1 MKIKAFFII
10 QFCVFNIQ
18 LWAQNQWYRVDEP
31 GSKTCFFVDTSA
43 SVCKIG
49 THLKTCITNSFTEN
63 LICINFKKHNDK
75 TDKWGCLNE
84 NGDTIINGNYLEP
97 FSFYNGIAKVSVEEI
112 IDNKSGEITGYYCK
126 YIDKKGNEICDKKFE
141 SEFSYDMLGDWAVC
155 KSGNFWYILSK
166 RGKLKELSV
175 DYEFVSPFSDG
186 LACCKRIN
194 QYTAYIDTTTFSV
207 FETSNQNFIGNF
219 TNGFAQYSSV
229 DGKFGFINKKGKPII
244 MCSYEKVNPF
254 SQKLAAVKIYNK
266 WGYIDINGKFVI
278 KPKFDFAGFFNNSI
292 ALVKLNN
299 RYGYIDLSGS
309 LIIDTIYSEVR
320 DFFYESAAVKVS
332 TDKWGFIDTEGKWIV
347 KPQFIEVENF
357 DNYGFSIVFYTD
369 KKSYKK
375 GKLEHYEKAL
385 ISKRGKIIWHSGEK
399 PEIN

>member
-31 GSKTCFFVDTSA
+31 GSKICFFVDTSA

-49 THLKTCITNSFTEN
+49 THLKTIITYSFTEN
-63 LICINFKKHNDK
+63 LICINFKKDYDL
-75 TDKWGCLNE
+75 TDKWGCLND
-84 NGDTIINGNYLEP
+84 NGDTIINGKYLEP

-112 IDNKSGEITGYYCK
+112 IDNKSGELTGYYCK

-219 TNGFAQYSSV
+219 TNGFAQYSSI
-229 DGKFGFINKKGKPII
+229 DGKFGFINKKGKPVTQCIFQKTK
-244 MCSYEKVNPF
+244 SF
-254 SQKLAAVKIYNK
+254 SQNFAAVKLY
-266 WGYIDINGKFVI
+266 
-278 KPKFDFAGFFNNSI
+278 
-292 ALVKLNN
+292 
-299 RYGYIDLSGS
+299 
-309 LIIDTIYSEVR
+309 
-320 DFFYESAAVKVS
+320 
-332 TDKWGFIDTEGKWIV
+332 DKWGFIDNTGKIIIKPVFDDVHSYSEELAGVKINDKWGYTDKSGKIV
-347 KPQFIEVENF
+347 IQNKFSEIKDFYSNIAAAKDTNDRWGYINKNGEWLIKPQFVDADNF
-357 DNYGFSIVFYTD
+357 DANGFAIVLYTD
-369 KKSYKK
+369 RNSFKK
-375 GKLEHYEKAL
+375 GILKQEQKAL
-385 ISKRGKIIWHSGEK
+385 ISKNGKIVWYSGEK
-399 PEIN
+399 PVLK